1 MFLLSLPD
9 PHAQKHAHAT
19 TQYKTYASFMVVVFG
34 VQEGKLKS
42 GCKIQPLNFF
52 RILYFYSKQFYM
64 DISGKLLQFLPVQ
77 TGQGKN
83 GTWKKQEFIL
93 ETGDTYPKKV
103 CIAVWGD
110 KIDIGSFK
118 PGETIDVSFDVES
131 REFNGRWY
139 TDVKAWKVVSGK
151 QKEGGKTAA
160 ASASPI
166 DSMPGDD
173 DLPF

>member
-1 MFLLSLPD
+1 
-9 PHAQKHAHAT
+9 
-19 TQYKTYASFMVVVFG
+19 
-34 VQEGKLKS
+34 
-42 GCKIQPLNFF
+42 
-52 RILYFYSKQFYM
+52 M
-64 DISGKLLQFLPVQ
+64 DITGKIIQFLQVQ

-110 KIDIGSFK
+110 KIDMGSFK
-118 PGETIDVSFDVES
+118 AGDMVDVSFDVES

-139 TDVKAWKVVSGK
+139 TDVKAWKMASK
-151 QKEGGKTAA
+151 KGGAGGAA
-160 ASASPI
+160 PDTNYNNDIPGTFEASSA
-166 DSMPGDD
+166 GDD

>member
-1 MFLLSLPD
+1 
-9 PHAQKHAHAT
+9 
-19 TQYKTYASFMVVVFG
+19 
-34 VQEGKLKS
+34 
-42 GCKIQPLNFF
+42 
-52 RILYFYSKQFYM
+52 M
-64 DISGKLLQFLPVQ
+64 DISGKIIQFLPAQ

-118 PGETIDVSFDVES
+118 PGDSVNVSFDVES
-131 REFNGRWY
+131 REYNGRWY
-139 TDVKAWKVVSGK
+139 TDVKAWKV
-151 QKEGGKTAA
+151 AA
-160 ASASPI
+160 AGQRSGNTSAPAPVI
-166 DSMPGDD
+166 DIAPADD